1 MSIGSD
7 YTRAECTQVGGV
19 KRGDV
24 CYGPGMLRA
33 AAGPIETRGI
43 ETTRKSQVLAPSAA
57 HATYEAKQMQDSEPR
72 IVVPGFKFWSG
83 LLGRGGPGVACDG
96 VGENSLVAVTPAGRP
111 LGKPSVPYI
120 PSASVLIK
128 QNKATHVHYCQ
139 WVVVRLSSEC
149 TQAAAEH
156 AYGGDAGTRALSLS
170 HTCGHTGRARTVLD
184 WVVLR

>member
-57 HATYEAKQMQDSEPR
+57 HATYEAKNS
-72 IVVPGFKFWSG
+72 FF
-83 LLGRGGPGVACDG
+83 RGGRTISGCFFVFRSVFYHNKHPRDRPPQQICRLPPFLVYLQTLRIGG
-96 VGENSLVAVTPAGRP
+96 FNSLRGGRCRTLN
-111 LGKPSVPYI
+111 LG
-120 PSASVLIK
+120 
-128 QNKATHVHYCQ
+128 
-139 WVVVRLSSEC
+139 
-149 TQAAAEH
+149 
-156 AYGGDAGTRALSLS
+156 
-170 HTCGHTGRARTVLD
+170 
-184 WVVLR
+184 